1 MMQYEL
7 APMEGITGY
16 VYRSAYA
23 RYFGGIDR
31 YFTPFIASTGLNHRE
46 RNDVLPEHNQAFLL
60 GEESGQGTPTD
71 GSDSQ
76 ERGQRPRLV
85 PQILTNRTEDFLVIA
100 DRLRQMGY
108 THVNL
113 NLGCPSGT
121 VVSRGRGA
129 GFLRDPRQLE
139 LFLEEIYA
147 KCPLSV
153 SVKTRIG
160 VTDAGQWEELLRVFA
175 RYPVEELIIHPRVQ
189 QDYYQH
195 PIRWEGMELA
205 LAYWERMDCR
215 IPLCYNGEI
224 RTLADYQK
232 LRQRFPQVERVM
244 LGRGLLK
251 NPFLIQQLRQWE
263 AGMTEQEEQV
273 PWEQRRELLQAFHQD
288 LLTGY
293 REIMAGD
300 QNTLFK
306 MKELWTYFGE
316 SFPGKE
322 KALKRIRK
330 AGSMAQYEAAV
341 RAVFGQPMELPL

>member
-1 MMQYEL
+1 MQYEL

-16 VYRSAYA
+16 IYRNAYV
-23 RYFGGIDR
+23 RYFGGAER
-31 YFTPFIASTGLNHRE
+31 YFTPFIASTGLNHKE
-46 RNDVLPEHNQAFLL
+46 RSDVLPEHNQAFLL
-60 GEESGQGTPTD
+60 GESGQLPLTE
-71 GSDSQ
+71 GSGRQQ
-76 ERGQRPRLV
+76 EKLLPRLV
-85 PQILTNRTEDFLVIA
+85 PQILTNRAEDFLTIA

-129 GFLRDPRQLE
+129 GFLKELRQLT
-139 LFLEEIYA
+139 LFLEEIFER
-147 KCPLSV
+147 CPLHISI
-153 SVKTRIG
+153 KTRIG
-160 VTDAGQWEELLRVFA
+160 VTDAGEWEELLHIYA

-205 LAYWERMDCR
+205 LECWERTGCA

-224 RTLADYQK
+224 HTLADYQA
-232 LRQRFPQVERVM
+232 LRRRFPQVERVM
-244 LGRGLLK
+244 LGRGVLK

-263 AGMTEQEEQV
+263 TGKAEPEEPMPPERRQEI
-273 PWEQRRELLQAFHQD
+273 LQAFHQE

-293 REIMAGD
+293 REIMSGD

-322 KALKRIRK
+322 KQLKRIRK
-330 AGSMAQYEAAV
+330 AGSMAQYESAV
-341 RAVFGQPMELPL
+341 REIFG